1 MPRGSLTASPVRFL
15 PKSIPIILSI
25 LDTKLRKIMSKA
37 SKINILAAVAVFIA
51 SFLLIAFTPLH
62 DLIPGYPDAE
72 FRRQQAVEKMKMD
85 SLERSIYRWELYSE
99 NLRKVVFGEKPIQID
114 SLIRQAQI
122 DFKDGKTVAP
132 ANTDSLLRAFV
143 KEKEMFGIS
152 DDKPQYSIE
161 DAHFFKPLTGT
172 VSRHFEMAQHPYID
186 ITAPEGSPV
195 KSVLDGSVLFT
206 DWNEADGW
214 IIILQHENGIISIY
228 KHNQKLLKAV
238 SDNVSAGTSI
248 AILGSS
254 ASVRQESAHLHF
266 ELWQDGTPLDP
277 SLYINF

>member
-1 MPRGSLTASPVRFL
+1 
-15 PKSIPIILSI
+15 
-25 LDTKLRKIMSKA
+25 MSKA
-37 SKINILAAVAVFIA
+37 SKINILAAVAIFML

-62 DLIPGYPDAE
+62 NLIPGYPDAE

-114 SLIRQAQI
+114 SLIRQAQV
-122 DFKDGKTVAP
+122 DFNEGKTAVP
-132 ANTDSLLRAFV
+132 TNTDSLLRAFV
-143 KEKEMFGIS
+143 KEKEMFS
-152 DDKPQYSIE
+152 VSNDKPQYSIE
-161 DAHFFKPLTGT
+161 DVHFFKPLTGT
-172 VSRHFEMAQHPYID
+172 VSRHFEMARHPYID
-186 ITAPEGSPV
+186 ITAPEGSTI

-238 SDNVSAGTSI
+238 SDKVSAGTSI
-248 AILGSS
+248 AILGGS

>member
-15 PKSIPIILSI
+15 PKSMPIILSI
-25 LDTKLRKIMSKA
+25 LGTKLRIFMSKA
-37 SKINILAAVAVFIA
+37 SKINILAATAVFIL

-62 DLIPGYPDAE
+62 NLIPGYPDAE
-72 FRRQQAVEKMKMD
+72 FRRQQEVEKMKMD

-99 NLRKVVFGEKPIQID
+99 NLCKVVFGEKPIQID
-114 SLIRQAQI
+114 SLIHQAKI
-122 DFKDGKTVAP
+122 DFEDGKTVAP

-143 KEKEMFGIS
+143 KEKEMFGVS
-152 DDKPQYSIE
+152 DDKPQNNIE
-161 DAHFFKPLTGT
+161 DIHFFKPLTGT
-172 VSRHFEMAQHPYID
+172 VSRHFEVAQHPYID
-186 ITAPEGSPV
+186 ITAPEGSTV

-266 ELWQDGTPLDP
+266 EFWQDGTPLDP